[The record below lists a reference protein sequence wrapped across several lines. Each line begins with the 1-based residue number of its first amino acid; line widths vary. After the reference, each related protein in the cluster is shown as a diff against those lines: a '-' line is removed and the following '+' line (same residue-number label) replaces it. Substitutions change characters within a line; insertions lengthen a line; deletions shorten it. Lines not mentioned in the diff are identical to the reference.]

1 MISYFK
7 SRFNALLLWCNAHQ
21 IVGFKLAYFIA
32 IAFLIT
38 STPLLYILLKKPGY
52 YKKVFDEITA
62 KETVQTSFKHKLFNT
77 VFTLIFA
84 CCFCI
89 CISAWV
95 CFIIF
100 TLLFIGLW
108 PTKGVI
114 LWHSGLKDY
123 SFWYCRIFSR
133 KLFFI
138 PSLYIFL

>member
-7 SRFNALLLWCNAHQ
+7 SRFNALLLWCNDHQ

-32 IAFLIT
+32 ITFLIT
-38 STPLLYILLKKPGY
+38 STPLLYILLKKTGY

-77 VFTLIFA
+77 VFTLFFA

-89 CISAWV
+89 CILSWV

-100 TLLFIGLW
+100 TLLFIGL
-108 PTKGVI
+108 
-114 LWHSGLKDY
+114 
-123 SFWYCRIFSR
+123 
-133 KLFFI
+133 
-138 PSLYIFL
+138 

>member
-1 MISYFK
+1 MVLKLRDILRRLHRSLE
-7 SRFNALLLWCNAHQ
+7 RFSPMQIITMVFMLIILAGTLLLMLPCASKSG
-21 IVGFKLAYFIA
+21 VSTDLMTALFIA

-89 CISAWV
+89 CISSWV

-100 TLLFIGLW
+100 TLLFIGL
-108 PTKGVI
+108 
-114 LWHSGLKDY
+114 
-123 SFWYCRIFSR
+123 
-133 KLFFI
+133 
-138 PSLYIFL
+138 